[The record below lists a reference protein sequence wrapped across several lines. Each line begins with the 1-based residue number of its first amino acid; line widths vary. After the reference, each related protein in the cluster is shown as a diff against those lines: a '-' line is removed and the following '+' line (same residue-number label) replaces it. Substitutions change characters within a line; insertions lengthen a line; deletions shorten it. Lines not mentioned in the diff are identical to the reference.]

1 MSEACAET
9 AVWPRDQLIV
19 SLTDFHRLPLVLTV
33 SRPVPLVSS
42 RCLHSF
48 SFLFDSSHVLLN
60 QRPSLVPLHPPAP
73 PTLAL

>member
-33 SRPVPLVSS
+33 SRSS
-42 RCLHSF
+42 ASGQLSLPSLILF
-48 SFLFDSSHVLLN
+48 SF
-60 QRPSLVPLHPPAP
+60 
-73 PTLAL
+73 